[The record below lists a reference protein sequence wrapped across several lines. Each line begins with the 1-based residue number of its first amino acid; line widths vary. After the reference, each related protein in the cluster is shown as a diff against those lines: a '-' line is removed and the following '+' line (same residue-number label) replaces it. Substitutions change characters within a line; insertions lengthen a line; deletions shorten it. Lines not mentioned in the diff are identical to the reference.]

1 MYIQYHLAFYVNTFT
16 YAQRKCHKGGLTF
29 REGNKDCFVMNKNV
43 HSLFVLIFPFSV
55 NFHKLSTVH
64 VLCVNTLLEHLSAL
78 HGDSN
83 TCGNG
88 ILFIL
93 SCKSLHMCALFQ
105 GSVAIF
111 CYKAAKSCLPLIHG
125 CHVCLL
131 QPLAFSFLLLN
142 DLVESAGCLHSHLLS
157 YVCLSVS

>member
-1 MYIQYHLAFYVNTFT
+1 MCTH
-16 YAQRKCHKGGLTF
+16 C
-29 REGNKDCFVMNKNV
+29 C
-43 HSLFVLIFPFSV
+43 VLIFPFSV
-55 NFHKLSTVH
+55 NCHKLSTVHVH

-93 SCKSLHMCALFQ
+93 SYKSLHMCALFQ
-105 GSVAIF
+105 ASVAFF
-111 CYKAAKSCLPLIHG
+111 CYKVAKPCLSLIHR

-131 QPLAFSFLLLN
+131 QPLAFSSLLLN
-142 DLVESAGCLHSHLLS
+142 DLVESAGSLHSHLLCI
-157 YVCLSVS
+157 YVSIISVRLAGKTNEYLPSLVNWFTTRDLGGWLSVII